1 VDDFVR
7 AICSN
12 LVPPNNIWDS
22 AVYAVA
28 GITAH
33 KSAIEGGKSLPVP
46 FFGNAPEGW
55 AQKWEEELKSN

>member
-1 VDDFVR
+1 
-7 AICSN
+7 
-12 LVPPNNIWDS
+12 VPPNNIWDS